1 MQDIIQTVKSAVGN
15 RWADVLSKYFDP
27 TTFDRRKGHPC
38 PKCSRDSNDDR
49 FGVFKDFEATGGV
62 TCRKCFAEGS
72 DGIAS
77 VAWLLGCSQIEAAK
91 RIALDIGL
99 DVDSPDVRTITVDV
113 IDSICRAKRMPREGL
128 EPFGPLLAWKY
139 GRENIDA
146 IKVPVYNERG
156 EQHSFFYVTAVGKGY
171 CQRGKG
177 MDGLFFPGRLPKAGE
192 SWLVT
197 EGVKD
202 AAALTQL
209 GYLVCG
215 LPTCLMAAKYAKL
228 FAGCNVVLVPDL
240 DVPSMEGT
248 VKSGGH
254 LFRLAA
260 SIRVAR
266 MPGEVVQSKGDGVRE
281 VLAKRGVEAVREAVA
296 KSEPWE
302 PAEGTVDDRPA
313 VAVTLNEGVVAE
325 QVIGHLARL
334 GAETPW
340 IPKRLRDDVSLF
352 QRGGMLVQ
360 TLESDADEQLEN
372 GIVLKKGLRR
382 IRELPE
388 PLLRERVTQCC
399 RLTEDRSTETDIKI
413 VPVVPPKW
421 LVSAIH
427 VRGHYPKIRS
437 LVGCVDTPV
446 LRTDGSVLETPGYDA
461 ATRLLYE
468 PRMDFPAIGS
478 TFEEA
483 EAAASELAEVVV
495 DFPFVSSADR
505 SAWLALLLTL
515 VGRSCVTGCCP
526 LFAVSAN
533 VRGAGKTILLNTA
546 HIIARGSKIAARAYE
561 HDDREMKKA
570 ITAIAIE
577 AIPAVMLDNI
587 AGRLG
592 GASLDAVLTSTVWT
606 DRILG
611 ESRTTGD
618 LPIKTVWTATGNNL
632 SYGGDL
638 GRRVLPLRLTTP
650 EEKPEDRTEFRHK
663 DLFGWIEANR
673 ARLVV
678 AALTILRAY
687 ILAGKP
693 DQGGTWGSFESWHR
707 IIRGAVYWVGWD
719 DPMQT
724 RLSIDDSDDTASL
737 LRLLIHGLNEC
748 DPYKSGKTTKELGV
762 LSAEDGMYP
771 SLAEAVSMVCGG
783 KFDALRFARKL
794 KQFANRVVAEESIV
808 AVKGHSGLCRW
819 YVKVNGV
826 PLPERSDSRQQSL
839 ELQP

>member
-1 MQDIIQTVKSAVGN
+1 MQDIIQSVKLAVGT
-15 RWADVLSKYFDP
+15 RWLDVLSRYFDP
-27 TTFDRRKGHPC
+27 SVFDRRKGHPC
-38 PKCSRDSNDDR
+38 PKCGGEDR
-49 FGVFKDFEATGGV
+49 FGVFKDVESTGGV
-62 TCRKCFAEGS
+62 TCRKCFTDGS

-91 RIALDIGL
+91 RIALDLGFDL
-99 DVDSPDVRTITVDV
+99 ESGQMPSVTVDV
-113 IDSICRAKRMPREGL
+113 IDFICRAKRMPRAGL
-128 EPFGPLLAWKY
+128 EPFGPLAAWKY
-139 GRENIDA
+139 GRDQIDA

-156 EQHSFFYVTAVGKGY
+156 EQHSHFFVTANGKGY

-177 MDGLFFPGRLPKAGE
+177 MDGLFLPGRLPQPGE
-192 SWLVT
+192 SWLLT

-202 AAALTQL
+202 AAALTEL
-209 GYLVCG
+209 GFLVCG
-215 LPTCLMAAKYAKL
+215 LPTCMLAAKYARL
-228 FAGCNVVLVPDL
+228 FTGCSVVLVPDL
-240 DVPSMEGT
+240 DVPSMTGA

-254 LFRLAA
+254 LYKLAVGI
-260 SIRVAR
+260 SVAR
-266 MPGEVVQSKGDGVRE
+266 LPGEVLQSKGDGVRE
-281 VLAKRGVEAVREAVA
+281 VLQKRGVEAVREAIA
-296 KSEPWE
+296 NAEKWE
-302 PAEGTVDDRPA
+302 PEEGELDDRPS
-313 VAVTLNEGVVAE
+313 VLVTLNEGVVAE

-334 GAETPW
+334 GEDTPW

-360 TLESDADEQLEN
+360 TLESDADEQLDN
-372 GIVLKKGLRR
+372 GLVLKKGLRR
-382 IRELPE
+382 IRQLPE
-388 PLLRERVTQCC
+388 PLLRERVTQACK
-399 RLTEDRSTETDIKI
+399 LVEDRSTDIEAKL
-413 VPVVPPKW
+413 VPVTPPKW

-427 VRGHYPKIRS
+427 VRGHYPKVRS
-437 LVGCVDTPV
+437 LVGCVDVPI
-446 LRTDGSVLETPGYDA
+446 LRADGSVLESAGYDPS
-461 ATRLLYE
+461 TRLLYE
-468 PRMDFPAIGS
+468 PRLEFPKIGK
-478 TFEEA
+478 TFQEA
-483 EAAASELAEVVV
+483 EAAADELAEVVV
-495 DFPFVSSADR
+495 DFPFVSGSDR

-515 VGRSCVTGCCP
+515 VGRSCVTGCTP

-533 VRGAGKTILLNTA
+533 IRGAGKTILLNTA
-546 HIIARGSKIAARAYE
+546 HLIARGSKIAARAYE

-570 ITAIAIE
+570 ITSIAIE

-592 GASLDAVLTSTVWT
+592 GASLDAVLTSTVWS

-632 SYGGDL
+632 TYGGDL

-650 EEKPEDRTEFRHK
+650 EENPEDRTEFKHK

-693 DQGGTWGSFESWHR
+693 EQGGTWGSFESWHR
-707 IIRGAVYWVGWD
+707 VIRGAVYWIGWD

-737 LRLLIHGLNEC
+737 VRLLIQGLNEA
-748 DPYKSGKTTKELGV
+748 DPYKNGKTTKELGA
-762 LSAEDGMYP
+762 LSSDDGDYP
-771 SLAEAVSMVCGG
+771 SLAEAASMVCGG
-783 KFDALRFARKL
+783 KFDARRFASKL
-794 KQFANRVVAEESIV
+794 KQFSNRVVGGESIV
-808 AVKGHSGLCRW
+808 AVKSHGGLCRW
-819 YVKVNGV
+819 FVKVNGV
-826 PLPERSDSRQQSL
+826 PLPDRSEARQQTL